1 MFLHAQRRG
10 GHRLGERH
18 PLLLHPGLWR
28 DGLCR
33 KSGELC
39 GGKRLPLAADF
50 RDFLRLLLSCG
61 TTTALEQIVWWTEA
75 QFLAFLAEEARQTPP
90 ERTAV
95 LARIQEAFQ
104 LEPMDHP
111 FQYVKTLQAGFDRS
125 RLRYTGE
132 YYEVTGRAR
141 PDGACAESRGF
152 EFPRLPLPFSAGS
165 KTAENDYPVKRA
177 AWRLP
182 CRSFIFH
189 ANSAW
194 PVYSW

>member
-1 MFLHAQRRG
+1 MTDFQKYEQLRIDGSWINLEKGAARG
-10 GHRLGERH
+10 NCFCTPKGARVIGWENGIHYCFIRGYGEMVFAVN
-18 PLLLHPGLWR
+18 PES
-28 DGLCR
+28 CA
-33 KSGELC
+33 EENVY
-39 GGKRLPLAADF
+39 PLAVNF

-152 EFPRLPLPFSAGS
+152 EFP
-165 KTAENDYPVKRA
+165 PVTLTFFR
-177 AWRLP
+177 REQDG
-182 CRSFIFH
+182 RE
-189 ANSAW
+189 
-194 PVYSW
+194 